1 MKLSL
6 CNEVIRDL
14 PFPDQCE
21 LAAGLG
27 YAGLEIA
34 PFTLCDDPR
43 EFKPAKVGEVRRYVE
58 AAGLEVSGLHWLL
71 VAPEGLSITS
81 PDPAVWTDTL
91 EVMTTCARLCGELGG
106 AYLVH
111 GSPVQR
117 QLPDDA
123 EDADAAAARAIE
135 AFAAAAEAADEAG
148 VVYCIEPLAKAETN
162 FINTVAEAADIV
174 ETVNHPSLRTMI
186 DCCAAGKG
194 EELPT
199 ADLIDEWLPTGNIA
213 HVQVNDPNHR
223 GPGQGDE
230 KFAPILGALKRNG
243 YDGWL
248 AAEPFIYEPDG
259 PTTAAVSAAYLKG
272 ILEAL
277 D

>member
-6 CNEVIRDL
+6 CNEVIREL
-14 PFPDQCE
+14 PFAAQCE
-21 LAAGLG
+21 MAAGFG

-43 EFKPAKVGEVRRYVE
+43 DLDQGRIGEIRTAVE

-71 VAPEGLSITS
+71 VAPQGLSITS
-81 PDPAVWTDTL
+81 PDPAVWRDTL
-91 EVMTTCARLCGELGG
+91 EVMTTSVRLCAALGG
-106 AYLVH
+106 SYLVH

-123 EDADAAAARAIE
+123 EAADAAAARAIE
-135 AFAAAAEAADEAG
+135 AFAAAAEAAEEAG
-148 VVYCIEPLAKAETN
+148 VIYCIEPLAKAETN
-162 FINTVAEAADIV
+162 FINTVAEATDIV
-174 ETVNHPSLRTMI
+174 ETINHPNLKTMI

-194 EELPT
+194 EDKPT
-199 ADLIDEWLPTGNIA
+199 ADLIDEWLPGGKIA
-213 HVQVNDPNHR
+213 HIQVNDPNHR

-243 YDGWL
+243 YQGWI
-248 AAEPFIYEPDG
+248 AAEPFVYEPDG

-277 D
+277 E